1 MTTDEKI
8 AALRDL
14 MNERGIDMYLIPTD
28 DFHSSEYV
36 GEHFK
41 ARSFMTGFTGSA
53 GTAVITQK
61 EAHLWADGRYF
72 VQAAHQIEGSEVI
85 LERIGEPGVPE
96 VDEFIEKNFL
106 PGGCLGFDGRCVA
119 AKKAAKYFD
128 IAREKGGDLYTT
140 EDLVDLIWE
149 DRPELPQATT
159 WVLEDEY
166 SGETMQSKIYRI
178 REKMKKKKADA
189 HLISSLYDIAYIL
202 NIRGNDIE
210 NVPVFLSFLI
220 ITDETIILF
229 ADTTN
234 WPEEVMSYLDDN
246 KVKLYPYNMVY
257 HYMQSADMADKS
269 VLMDQDVINYNLVK
283 ALPGSAKIIDGKN
296 PSELMR
302 AIKNDTEI
310 KNTHIAHVKD
320 GVACTKAIKYIK
332 ENIGKVPMTEITA
345 SDYYEA
351 RRREQENFVD
361 LSFGTISAYGPNA
374 AMMHY
379 SAKPGSEATLEPKGF
394 LLVDSGAHYL
404 EGTTDITR
412 TIALGELTQQ
422 MKEYYTVV
430 LRCHLRLMAA
440 NFPKGVTGA
449 NLDVLSRGPVWDMG
463 LDYRCGT
470 GHGVGHILNV
480 HEGPN
485 SFRWRVAQGTNAAE
499 LVPGMITT
507 DEPGLYIEDGFG
519 IRIEN
524 ELLCVA
530 GETTEYGDFRHFE
543 AITYCPIDL
552 DPVIPEM
559 LTEAEKKTLNDY
571 HEMVRKTLAPYLTDE
586 ENKWLAKETRN
597 I

>member
-1 MTTDEKI
+1 MTTNEKI
-8 AALRDL
+8 SKLRDL
-14 MNERGIDMYLIPTD
+14 MKEREIDIYLIPTD

-41 ARSFMTGFTGSA
+41 ERSFITGFTGSA
-53 GTAVITQK
+53 GTAVITLE
-61 EAHLWADGRYF
+61 EAHLWTDGRYF
-72 VQAAHQIEGSEVI
+72 VQAAKQIADSEVI
-85 LERIGEPGVPE
+85 LERMGEPGVPE
-96 VDEFIEKNFL
+96 VEEFIEKHF
-106 PGGCLGFDGRCVA
+106 PQGGRLGFDGRCVS
-119 AKKAAKYFD
+119 AKNGAKYFD
-128 IAREKGGDLYTT
+128 IAQDKGGELYTT
-140 EDLVDLIWE
+140 EDLIDLIWE
-149 DRPELPQATT
+149 DRPVLPQAIT
-159 WVLEDEY
+159 WVLSDEF
-166 SGETMQSKIYRI
+166 SGESMQAKIYRI

-202 NIRGNDIE
+202 NIRGNDIT
-210 NVPVFLSFLI
+210 NVPVFLSFLL
-220 ITDETIILF
+220 ITDDSVILF
-229 ADTTN
+229 TDTTN
-234 WPEEVMSYLDDN
+234 WTEEAMSYLN
-246 KVKLYPYNMVY
+246 NNSVKLYPYDMVY
-257 HYMQSADMADKS
+257 HYMQSADLADRR
-269 VLMDQDVINYNLVK
+269 VLLDQSIINYNLVK
-283 ALPGSAKIIDGKN
+283 ALAGSAKIIDAKN

-302 AIKNDTEI
+302 AVKNETEI
-310 KNTHIAHVKD
+310 KNTKWAHIKD
-320 GVACTKAIKYIK
+320 GVACTKSIKYVK
-332 ENIGKVPMTEITA
+332 ENIGKVPMTEITV
-345 SDYYEA
+345 SDYFEA
-351 RRREQENFVD
+351 RRREQENFLD
-361 LSFGTISAYGPNA
+361 LSFDTISAYGPNA

-379 SAKPGSEATLEPKGF
+379 SAKPGAEAELKPEGF

-485 SFRWRVAQGTNAAE
+485 NFRWRVPKDTNAAE
-499 LVPGMITT
+499 IVPGMVTT

-543 AITYCPIDL
+543 SLTVCPIDL

-559 LTEAEKKTLNDY
+559 MTAAEKKTLNEY
-571 HEMVRKTLAPYLTDE
+571 HAMVRETLKPYLSDE
-586 ENKWLAKETRN
+586 EYAWLEKETRN

>member
-1 MTTDEKI
+1 MTTNEKI
-8 AALRDL
+8 AELRNL
-14 MNERGIDMYLIPTD
+14 MKDRGMDMYLIPTD

-53 GTAVITQK
+53 GTAVITLD

-72 VQAAHQIEGSEVI
+72 VQAAKQIAGSEVI

-96 VDEFIEKNFL
+96 VEEFIEKNFKK
-106 PGGCLGFDGRCVA
+106 GGCLGFDGRCVS
-119 AKKAAKYFD
+119 AKNAAKYFD
-128 IAREKGGDLYTT
+128 IARANDGQLATT
-140 EDLVDLIWE
+140 EDLVDLIWK
-149 DRPELPQATT
+149 DRPALPKATT
-159 WVLEDEY
+159 WVLEDEF
-166 SGETMQSKIYRI
+166 SGESMQAKIYRI

-189 HLISSLYDIAYIL
+189 HLVSSLYDIAYIL
-202 NIRGNDIE
+202 NIRGNDIDC
-210 NVPVFLSFLI
+210 VPVFLSFLL
-220 ITDETIILF
+220 ITDDSVILF
-229 ADTTN
+229 TDTTN
-234 WPEEVMSYLDDN
+234 WPEEVMSYLN
-246 KVKLYPYNMVY
+246 ENSVKLYPYDMIY
-257 HYMQSADMADKS
+257 HYLQSADMAGRS
-269 VLMDQDVINYNLVK
+269 VLLDQSIINYNMIK
-283 ALPGSAKIIDGKN
+283 ALDGSAKIIDGKN

-302 AIKNDTEI
+302 AVKNETEI
-310 KNTHIAHVKD
+310 KNTKLAHIKD
-320 GVACTKAIKYIK
+320 GVACTKAIKWVK
-332 ENIGKVPMTEITA
+332 ENVGKEPMTEITV

-379 SAKPGSEATLEPKGF
+379 SAKPGSEATLKPEGF

-449 NLDVLSRGPVWDMG
+449 NLDILSRGPVWDMG

-485 SFRWRVAQGTNAAE
+485 RFHWRVLKGQNSAE
-499 LVPGMITT
+499 IMPGMITT

-543 AITYCPIDL
+543 SLTVCPIDL

-559 LTEAEKKTLNDY
+559 MTEAEKKTLNEY
-571 HEMVRKTLAPYLTDE
+571 HAMVRETLKPYLSDE
-586 ENKWLAKETRN
+586 ENAWLAKETRD

>member
-1 MTTDEKI
+1 MTTNEKI
-8 AALRDL
+8 AALRNL
-14 MNERGIDMYLIPTD
+14 MKERGIDMYLIPTD

-41 ARSFMTGFTGSA
+41 ARSFITGFTGSA
-53 GTAVITQK
+53 GTAVITME

-72 VQAAHQIEGSEVI
+72 VQAAKQIAGSEVT

-96 VDEFIEKNFL
+96 VEEFIEKNFKD
-106 PGGCLGFDGRCVA
+106 GGRLGFDGRCVS
-119 AKKAAKYFD
+119 AKNAAKYFD
-128 IAREKGGDLYTT
+128 IAREKGGELATT

-149 DRPELPQATT
+149 DRPALPKATT
-159 WVLEDEY
+159 WVLADEF
-166 SGETMQSKIYRI
+166 SGESMQAKIYRI
-178 REKMKKKKADA
+178 REEMKKKKADA
-189 HLISSLYDIAYIL
+189 HLVSSLYDIAYIL

-210 NVPVFLSFLI
+210 NVPVFLSFLL
-220 ITDETIILF
+220 ITDDSIILF
-229 ADTTN
+229 TDTTN
-234 WPEEVMSYLDDN
+234 WPEEVMSYLNDN
-246 KVKLYPYNMVY
+246 SVKLYPYDMIY
-257 HYMQSADMADKS
+257 HYLQSADLADRR
-269 VLMDQDVINYNLVK
+269 VLLDQSIVNYNMIK
-283 ALPGSAKIIDGKN
+283 ALEGSAKIVDDKN

-302 AIKNDTEI
+302 AVKNETEI
-310 KNTHIAHVKD
+310 KNTRLAHLKD

-332 ENIGKVPMTEITA
+332 ENIGKKTMTEIDVA
-345 SDYYEA
+345 DYYEA

-361 LSFGTISAYGPNA
+361 LSFDTIAAYGPNA

-379 SAKPGSEATLEPKGF
+379 SAKPGSEATLKPEGF
-394 LLVDSGAHYL
+394 LLVDSGAHFL

-430 LRCHLRLMAA
+430 LRCHLRLLAA

-470 GHGVGHILNV
+470 GHGVGHVLNV

-485 SFRWRVAQGTNAAE
+485 RFHWRVLKGQNSAE
-499 LVPGMITT
+499 IVPGMITT

-543 AITYCPIDL
+543 SITYCPIDL

-559 LTEAEKKTLNDY
+559 MTEAEKKTLNEY
-571 HEMVRKTLAPYLTDE
+571 HAMVREKLRPYLSE
-586 ENKWLAKETRN
+586 EEYAWLEKETRD

>member
-1 MTTDEKI
+1 MTTNEKI

-14 MNERGIDMYLIPTD
+14 MQERGIDLYLIPTD

-36 GEHFK
+36 GAHFK
-41 ARSFMTGFTGSA
+41 ARSFITGFTGSA
-53 GTAVITQK
+53 GTAIITK
-61 EAHLWADGRYF
+61 TEAHLWADGRYF
-72 VQAAHQIEGSEVI
+72 VQAAHQIEDSEVI

-96 VDEFIEKNFL
+96 IPDFIEKNF
-106 PGGCLGFDGRCVA
+106 PQGGCLGFDGRCVA
-119 AKKAAKYFD
+119 AKNAAKYFD
-128 IAREKGGDLYTT
+128 IATEKGGTLHTT

-149 DRPELPQATT
+149 DRPSLPQATT
-159 WVLEDEY
+159 WVLEDKY
-166 SGETMQSKIYRI
+166 SGETMASKISRI
-178 REKMKKKKADA
+178 REEMKKQKADA
-189 HLISSLYDIAYIL
+189 HLVTCLYDIAYIL
-202 NIRGNDIE
+202 NMRGDDIDC
-210 NVPVFLSFLI
+210 VPVFLSFLL
-220 ITDETIILF
+220 ITNDSVLLF

-234 WPEEVMSYLDDN
+234 WPAEVMSYLN
-246 KVKLYPYNMVY
+246 ENGVKLYPYDMVY
-257 HYMQSADMADKS
+257 HYVNSAEMADKT
-269 VLMDQDVINYNLVK
+269 VLIDEETVNYNLIK
-283 ALPGSAKIIDGKN
+283 ALPGSAKIVDGKN

-302 AIKNDTEI
+302 AIKNETEV
-310 KNTHIAHVKD
+310 KNTILAHVKD

-332 ENIGKVPMTEITA
+332 ENVAKEPMTEITA
-345 SDYYEA
+345 SDLFEA
-351 RRREQENFVD
+351 RRREQDNFLD
-361 LSFGTISAYGPNA
+361 LSFTTISAYGPNA

-379 SAKPGSEATLEPKGF
+379 SAKPGSEASLKPEGF
-394 LLVDSGAHYL
+394 LLVDSGAHFY

-412 TIALGELTQQ
+412 TITLGPLTQQ
-422 MKEYYTVV
+422 MKEYYTTV

-449 NLDVLSRGPVWDMG
+449 NLDVLSRGPVWDLG

-485 SFRWRVAQGTNAAE
+485 SFRWKVAQGTNAAE
-499 LVPGMITT
+499 LVPGMVTT

-530 GETTEYGDFRHFE
+530 GETTEYGDFRHFKPL
-543 AITYCPIDL
+543 TVCPIDL

-559 LTEAEKKTLNDY
+559 LTSQEKKTLNDY
-571 HEMVRKTLAPYLTDE
+571 HEFVRTTLAPYLTDE
-586 ENKWLAKETRN
+586 ENAWLAAETKA

>member
-1 MTTDEKI
+1 MTTNEKI
-8 AALRDL
+8 EKLRDL
-14 MNERGIDMYLIPTD
+14 MKERGIDLYLIPTD

-53 GTAVITQK
+53 GTAVITLT

-72 VQAAHQIEGSEVI
+72 VQAAKQIAGSEVI
-85 LERIGEPGVPE
+85 LERIGEPKVPE
-96 VDEFIEKNFL
+96 VEEFIEKHF
-106 PGGCLGFDGRCVA
+106 PDGGCLGFDGRCVS

-128 IAREKGGDLYTT
+128 IAHSKGGELYTT
-140 EDLVDLIWE
+140 EDLVDMIWE
-149 DRPELPQATT
+149 DRPELPKATT
-159 WVLEDEY
+159 WVLTDEY
-166 SGETMQSKIYRI
+166 SGESMGAKIYRI
-178 REKMKKKKADA
+178 REEMKKKKADA
-189 HLISSLYDIAYIL
+189 HLVSCLYDIAYIL

-210 NVPVFLSFLI
+210 SVPVFLSFLL
-220 ITDETIILF
+220 ITLDSVILF
-229 ADTTN
+229 TNTEN
-234 WPEEVMSYLDDN
+234 WPEETLSYLNDN
-246 KVKLYPYNMVY
+246 GVKVYPYDMVY
-257 HYMQSADMADKS
+257 HYMSSADMANRS
-269 VLMDQDVINYNLVK
+269 VLLDQDVVNYNLVK
-283 ALPGSAKIIDGKN
+283 ELKGSAKIIDAKN

-302 AIKNDTEI
+302 SIKNETEI
-310 KNTHIAHVKD
+310 KNTKWAHVKD

-332 ENIGKVPMTEITA
+332 ENIGQVPMTEITA

-351 RRREQENFVD
+351 RRREQEHYVD

-379 SAKPGSEATLEPKGF
+379 SAKPGSEATLKPEGF

-485 SFRWRVAQGTNAAE
+485 SFRWRVPKGQNAAE

-571 HEMVRKTLAPYLTDE
+571 HAMVRETLKPYLTDE
-586 ENKWLAKETRN
+586 ENQWLAKETRD

>member
-1 MTTDEKI
+1 MTTNEKI

-53 GTAVITQK
+53 GTAIITQK
-61 EAHLWADGRYF
+61 EAHLWTDGRYF
-72 VQAAHQIEGSEVI
+72 VQAARQVADSEVI
-85 LERIGEPGVPE
+85 LERMGEPGVPE
-96 VDEFIEKNFL
+96 VDEFIENNFL
-106 PGGCLGFDGRCVA
+106 EGGCLGFDGRCVS
-119 AKKAAKYFD
+119 AKKAVKYSAIAK
-128 IAREKGGDLYTT
+128 EKGGELFTT
-140 EDLVDLIWE
+140 EDLVDIIWK
-149 DRPELPQATT
+149 DRPALPKATT
-159 WVLEDEY
+159 WVLKDEF
-166 SGETMQSKIYRI
+166 SGETTASKIARI
-178 REKMKKKKADA
+178 REEMKKAKADA
-189 HLISSLYDIAYIL
+189 HLVSCLYDIAYIL
-202 NIRGNDIE
+202 NLRGNDID
-210 NVPVFLSFLI
+210 NVPVFLSFLL
-220 ITDETIILF
+220 ITDDSVILF
-229 ADTTN
+229 TDTTN
-234 WPEEVMSYLDDN
+234 WPEEAMSYLNDN
-246 KVKLYPYNMVY
+246 GIKLYPYDMVY
-257 HYMQSADMADKS
+257 HYLQSADMADRR
-269 VLMDQDVINYNLVK
+269 VLLDESIINYNLVQSLK
-283 ALPGSAKIIDGKN
+283 GAAKIIDGKN

-302 AIKNDTEI
+302 SIKNETEI
-310 KNTHIAHVKD
+310 KNTKWAHIKD
-320 GVACTKAIKYIK
+320 GVACTKAIKYVK
-332 ENIGKVPMTEITA
+332 ENIGKEPMTEITV

-379 SAKPGSEATLEPKGF
+379 SAKPGSEATLKPEGF
-394 LLVDSGAHYL
+394 LLVDSGAHFL

-412 TIALGELTQQ
+412 TIALGPLTDQ

-440 NFPKGVTGA
+440 NFPKGATGY

-485 SFRWRVAQGTNAAE
+485 SFRWRLLEGQKAAE

-524 ELLCVA
+524 ELLCVP
-530 GETTEYGDFRHFE
+530 GQTTEYGEFRHFE
-543 AITYCPIDL
+543 SLTVCPIDL

-559 LTEAEKKTLNDY
+559 LTAAEKKTLNDY
-571 HEMVRKTLAPYLTDE
+571 HKMVRDTLRPYLSDE
-586 ENKWLAKETRN
+586 ENEWLAKETRE

>member
-1 MTTDEKI
+1 MTTNEKI
-8 AALRDL
+8 AKLRDL
-14 MNERGIDMYLIPTD
+14 MRERGIDMYLIPTD

-41 ARSFMTGFTGSA
+41 ARSFITGFTGSA
-53 GTAVITQK
+53 GTAVITLD

-72 VQAAHQIEGSEVI
+72 VQAAKQIAGSEVI
-85 LERIGEPGVPE
+85 LERMGEPGVPE
-96 VDEFIEKNFL
+96 VNEFIEEHFKD
-106 PGGCLGFDGRCVA
+106 GGCLGFDGRCVS
-119 AKKAAKYFD
+119 AKNAAKYFD
-128 IAREKGGDLYTT
+128 IAQEKGGELSTT

-149 DRPELPQATT
+149 DRPALPQATT
-159 WVLEDEY
+159 WVLADEY
-166 SGETMQSKIYRI
+166 SGETMESKIDRI
-178 REKMKKKKADA
+178 RQEMKKKKADT
-189 HLISSLYDIAYIL
+189 HLLTSLYDIAYVL
-202 NIRGNDIE
+202 NIRGNDIA
-210 NVPVFLSFLI
+210 NVPVFLSFLL
-220 ITDETIILF
+220 ITDDSVILF
-229 ADTTN
+229 TDTAN
-234 WPEEVMSYLDDN
+234 WPEESLSYLND
-246 KVKLYPYNMVY
+246 KGVKLYPYDMVY
-257 HYMQSADMADKS
+257 HYMQSADLANKA
-269 VLMDQDVINYNLVK
+269 VLLDQGIVNYNLVK
-283 ALPGSAKIIDGKN
+283 ALKGSAKIIDGKN

-302 AIKNDTEI
+302 SIKNETEI
-310 KNTHIAHVKD
+310 KNTKLAHVKD
-320 GVACTKAIKYIK
+320 GVACTKAIKWVK
-332 ENIGKVPMTEITA
+332 ENVGKIDMTEIDVA
-345 SDYYEA
+345 DYYEA
-351 RRREQENFVD
+351 RRREQEHFVD
-361 LSFGTISAYGPNA
+361 LSFDTIAAYGPNA

-379 SAKPGSEATLEPKGF
+379 SAKPGSEATIKPEGF
-394 LLVDSGAHYL
+394 LLVDSGAHFL

-412 TIALGELTQQ
+412 TIAVGPLTQQ

-440 NFPKGVTGA
+440 NFPKGVTGV

-485 SFRWRVAQGTNAAE
+485 SFRWRLLEGQQPAE

-543 AITYCPIDL
+543 SITYCPIDL

-559 LTEAEKKTLNDY
+559 MTEAEKKTLNEY
-571 HEMVRKTLAPYLTDE
+571 HALVRETLKPYLTE
-586 ENKWLAKETRN
+586 EEYAWLEKETRE

>member
-1 MTTDEKI
+1 MTTNEKI
-8 AALRDL
+8 AALRNL

-53 GTAVITQK
+53 GTAIITQK

-72 VQAAHQIEGSEVI
+72 VQAAKQIKDSEVI

-106 PGGCLGFDGRCVA
+106 DGGCLGFDGRCVS
-119 AKKAAKYFD
+119 AKNAAKYFE
-128 IAREKGGDLYTT
+128 IAQNKGGELYTT
-140 EDLVDLIWE
+140 EDLVDMIWE
-149 DRPELPQATT
+149 DRPPLPKATT
-159 WVLEDEY
+159 WVLEEQY
-166 SGETMQSKIYRI
+166 SGESMQAKIYRI
-178 REKMKKKKADA
+178 REKMKNNKADA
-189 HLISSLYDIAYIL
+189 HLLTSLYDIAYVL
-202 NIRGNDIE
+202 NIRGNDIA
-210 NVPVFLSFLI
+210 NVPVFLSFLL

-229 ADTTN
+229 TDTTN
-234 WPEEVMSYLDDN
+234 WPEEVMQYLNDN
-246 KVKLYPYNMVY
+246 SVKLYPYDMIY
-257 HYMQSADMADKS
+257 HYLQSADLADRS
-269 VLMDQDVINYNLVK
+269 VLLDQSIVNYNMVK
-283 ALPGSAKIIDGKN
+283 ALKGSAKIIDGKN

-302 AIKNDTEI
+302 AIKNETEI
-310 KNTHIAHVKD
+310 KNTKLAHIKD
-320 GVACTKAIKYIK
+320 GVACTKAIKWVK
-332 ENIGKVPMTEITA
+332 ENIGKTPMTEITV

-351 RRREQENFVD
+351 RRKDQENFVD
-361 LSFGTISAYGPNA
+361 LSFDTISAYGPNA

-379 SAKPGSEATLEPKGF
+379 SAKPGSEATLKPEGF
-394 LLVDSGAHYL
+394 LLVDSGAHFL

-412 TIALGELTQQ
+412 TIALGPLTQQ

-430 LRCHLRLMAA
+430 LRCHLRLLAA

-449 NLDVLSRGPVWDMG
+449 NLDILSRGPVWDMG

-485 SFRWRVAQGTNAAE
+485 RFHWRVLEGQNSAE
-499 LVPGMITT
+499 IKPGMITT

-559 LTEAEKKTLNDY
+559 MTEAEKKTLNEY
-571 HEMVRKTLAPYLTDE
+571 HALVRETLKPYLTDE
-586 ENKWLAKETRN
+586 ENDWLAKETRD

>member
-1 MTTDEKI
+1 MTTNEKI

-14 MNERGIDMYLIPTD
+14 MRERGIDMYLIPTD

-53 GTAVITQK
+53 GTAVITLK

-72 VQAAHQIEGSEVI
+72 VQAAKQIADSEVI

-96 VDEFIEKNFL
+96 VEEFIEQNFVD
-106 PGGCLGFDGRCVA
+106 GGCLGFDGRCVS
-119 AKKAAKYFD
+119 AKNAAKYFE
-128 IAREKGGDLYTT
+128 IAQKKGGELATT
-140 EDLVDLIWE
+140 EDLVDKIWT
-149 DRPELPQATT
+149 DRPELPKATT
-159 WVLEDEY
+159 WLLEDQF
-166 SGETMQSKIYRI
+166 SGETMDSKIARI
-178 REKMKKKKADA
+178 REEMKKKGADA
-189 HLISSLYDIAYIL
+189 HLLTALYDIAYTL
-202 NIRGNDIE
+202 NIRGNDIA

-220 ITDETIILF
+220 ITDDSVILF
-229 ADTTN
+229 TDTTN
-234 WPEEVMSYLDDN
+234 WPAEVMGYLND
-246 KVKLYPYNMVY
+246 KGVKLYPYDMIY
-257 HYMQSADMADKS
+257 HYLQSADMADRR
-269 VLMDQDVINYNLVK
+269 VLLDQSIVNYNMLK
-283 ALPGSAKIIDGKN
+283 ALEGSAKIIDGKN

-302 AIKNDTEI
+302 AIKNETEI
-310 KNTHIAHVKD
+310 KNTKWAHVKD
-320 GVACTKAIKYIK
+320 GVACTKAIKWIK
-332 ENIGKVPMTEITA
+332 ENVGKVPMTEITA

-351 RRREQENFVD
+351 RRKEQENFVD

-379 SAKPGSEATLEPKGF
+379 SAKPGSEATLKPEGF
-394 LLVDSGAHYL
+394 LLVDSGAHFL

-412 TIALGELTQQ
+412 TIALGPLTQQ

-430 LRCHLRLMAA
+430 LRCHLRLLAA

-449 NLDVLSRGPVWDMG
+449 NLDILSRGPVWDMG

-485 SFRWRVAQGTNAAE
+485 RFHWRVLQGQNSAE
-499 LVPGMITT
+499 IQPGMITT

-559 LTEAEKKTLNDY
+559 MTEAEKKTLNEY
-571 HEMVRKTLAPYLTDE
+571 HKLVRETLKPYLSDE
-586 ENKWLAKETRN
+586 EYAWLVKETRE

>member
-1 MTTDEKI
+1 MTTNEKI
-8 AALRDL
+8 AKLRDL
-14 MNERGIDMYLIPTD
+14 MNERGIDLYLIPTD

-41 ARSFMTGFTGSA
+41 ERSFMTGFTGSA
-53 GTAVITQK
+53 GTAVITK
-61 EAHLWADGRYF
+61 TEAHLWADGRYF
-72 VQAAHQIEGSEVI
+72 VQAAKQIADSEVI
-85 LERIGEPGVPE
+85 LERMGEPNVPE
-96 VDEFIEKNFL
+96 VEEFIEKNF
-106 PGGCLGFDGRCVA
+106 PEGGCLGFDGRCVA
-119 AKKAAKYFD
+119 AKNAAKYFD
-128 IAREKGGDLYTT
+128 IAHEKNGELFTS
-140 EDLVDLIWE
+140 EDLVDIIWE
-149 DRPELPQATT
+149 NRPALPQATT
-159 WVLEDEY
+159 WVLEDKY
-166 SGETMQSKIYRI
+166 SGETTKSKIERI
-178 REKMKKKKADA
+178 RKEMTKKKADA
-189 HLISSLYDIAYIL
+189 HLVSSLYDIAYIL

-210 NVPVFLSFLI
+210 NVPVFLSFLL
-220 ITDETIILF
+220 ITDDSIILF
-229 ADTTN
+229 TDTTN
-234 WPEEVMSYLDDN
+234 WPSEVLSYLNDN
-246 KVKLYPYNMVY
+246 GVKLYPYDMVY
-257 HYMQSADMADKS
+257 HYMQSADLANRT
-269 VLMDQDVINYNLVK
+269 VLLDQEIVNYNLVK
-283 ALPGSAKIIDGKN
+283 ALKGSAKIIDGKN

-302 AIKNDTEI
+302 SIKNETEQ
-310 KNTHIAHVKD
+310 KNTRIAHIKD

-332 ENIGKVPMTEITA
+332 ENVGKTPMTEITA
-345 SDYYEA
+345 SDYFEA
-351 RRREQENFVD
+351 CRREQEHFVD
-361 LSFGTISAYGPNA
+361 LSFDTISAYGPNA

-379 SAKPGSEATLEPKGF
+379 SAKPGSEATLKPEGF

-412 TIALGELTQQ
+412 TIALGDLTDQ

-485 SFRWRVAQGTNAAE
+485 SFRWRVAQGKNAAE
-499 LVPGMITT
+499 LLPGMITT

-530 GETTEYGDFRHFE
+530 GQTTEYGDFRHFE
-543 AITYCPIDL
+543 TITYCPIDL
-552 DPVIPEM
+552 DPVIPDM
-559 LTEAEKKTLNDY
+559 LTQAEKDTLNAY
-571 HEMVRKTLAPYLTDE
+571 HKMVRDTLKPYLTDE
-586 ENKWLAKETRN
+586 ENQWLAKETRD

>member
-1 MTTDEKI
+1 MTTNEKI
-8 AALRDL
+8 AKLRDL
-14 MNERGIDMYLIPTD
+14 MRERGIDMYLIPTD

-53 GTAVITQK
+53 GTAVITLD

-72 VQAAHQIEGSEVI
+72 VQAAKQIAGSEVI
-85 LERIGEPGVPE
+85 LERMGEPGVPE
-96 VDEFIEKNFL
+96 VNEFIEKNFKA
-106 PGGCLGFDGRCVA
+106 GGCMGFDGRCVSAKNA
-119 AKKAAKYFD
+119 AIYFD
-128 IAREKGGDLYTT
+128 IAQAKGGELATT

-149 DRPELPQATT
+149 DRPALPKATT
-159 WVLEDEY
+159 WVLADEY
-166 SGETMQSKIYRI
+166 SGETMESKIERI
-178 REKMKKKKADA
+178 RQEMKKKKADT
-189 HLISSLYDIAYIL
+189 HLLTSLYDIAYVL

-210 NVPVFLSFLI
+210 SVPVFLSFLL
-220 ITDETIILF
+220 ITDDSVILF
-229 ADTTN
+229 TNTEN
-234 WPEEVMSYLDDN
+234 WPEETLSYLND
-246 KVKLYPYNMVY
+246 KGVKLYPYDMVY
-257 HYMQSADMADKS
+257 HYMQSADLADKA
-269 VLMDQDVINYNLVK
+269 VLLDESIVNYNLVK
-283 ALPGSAKIIDGKN
+283 ALKGSAKIIDGKN

-302 AIKNDTEI
+302 AIKNETEI
-310 KNTHIAHVKD
+310 KNTKLAHIKD
-320 GVACTKAIKYIK
+320 GVACTKAIKWIK
-332 ENIGKVPMTEITA
+332 ENVGKVDMTEITV

-351 RRREQENFVD
+351 RRREQEHFVD

-379 SAKPGSEATLEPKGF
+379 SAKPGSEATIKPEGF

-412 TIALGELTQQ
+412 TIAVGPLTQQ

-449 NLDVLSRGPVWDMG
+449 NLDVLSRGPVWDLG

-485 SFRWRVAQGTNAAE
+485 NFRWRPVGGGASAE
-499 LVPGMITT
+499 IQPGMITT

-543 AITYCPIDL
+543 AITYCPYEL
-552 DPVIPEM
+552 DAVIPEM
-559 LTEAEKKTLNDY
+559 LTDYEKKTLNEY
-571 HEMVRKTLAPYLTDE
+571 HAMVRKTLKPYLTDE
-586 ENKWLAKETRN
+586 EYAWLVKETRE

>member
-1 MTTDEKI
+1 MTTNEKI
-8 AALRDL
+8 AALREL

-53 GTAVITQK
+53 GTAIVTQK
-61 EAHLWADGRYF
+61 EAHLWTDGRYF
-72 VQAAHQIEGSEVI
+72 VQAAKQIAGSEVI
-85 LERIGEPGVPE
+85 LERMGEPGVPE
-96 VDEFIEKNFL
+96 VTEFIEKNL
-106 PGGCLGFDGRCVA
+106 LQGGCLGFDGRCVSA
-119 AKKAAKYFD
+119 QNATKYFD
-128 IAREKGGDLYTT
+128 IAHEKGGDLYTT
-140 EDLVDLIWE
+140 EDLVDIIWK
-149 DRPELPQATT
+149 DRPELPKATT
-159 WVLEDEY
+159 WVLADEY
-166 SGETMQSKIYRI
+166 AGETMQSKIYRI
-178 REKMKKKKADA
+178 REKMKKKKANA
-189 HLISSLYDIAYIL
+189 HLISCLYDIAYIL
-202 NIRGNDIE
+202 NIRGDDIE
-210 NVPVFLSFLI
+210 NVPVFLSFLL
-220 ITDETIILF
+220 ITDDSVILF
-229 ADTTN
+229 TDTTN
-234 WPEEVMSYLDDN
+234 WPEEVMSYLNDN

-257 HYMQSADMADKS
+257 HYMQSAEMADCS
-269 VLMDQDVINYNLVK
+269 ILLDQEVVNYNLVK
-283 ALPGSAKIIDGKN
+283 ALPGSAKLIDGKN

-302 AIKNDTEI
+302 SIKNETEI
-310 KNTHIAHVKD
+310 RNTKWAHIKD
-320 GVACTKAIKYIK
+320 GIACTKAIKYIK

-361 LSFGTISAYGPNA
+361 LSFDTISAYGPNA

-379 SAKPGSEATLEPKGF
+379 KAKEGAESTLEPEGF

-485 SFRWRVAQGTNAAE
+485 SFRWRVAKGVNAAE

-543 AITYCPIDL
+543 SLTVCPIDL

-559 LTEAEKKTLNDY
+559 MTEAEKKTLNEY
-571 HEMVRKTLAPYLTDE
+571 HKFVRETLKPYLNDE
-586 ENKWLAKETRN
+586 ENQWLAKETRD

>member
-1 MTTDEKI
+1 MTTNDKI
-8 AALRDL
+8 SKLREL
-14 MNERGIDMYLIPTD
+14 MKERGIDIYLVPTD

-41 ARSFMTGFTGSA
+41 ERSFITGFTGSA
-53 GTAVITQK
+53 GTAVITLT
-61 EAHLWADGRYF
+61 EAHLWTDGRYF
-72 VQAAHQIEGSEVI
+72 VQAAKQIAGSEVI
-85 LERIGEPGVPE
+85 LERIGEPNVPE
-96 VDEFIEKNFL
+96 VEEFIEKHF
-106 PGGCLGFDGRCVA
+106 PQGGCLGFDGRCVSA
-119 AKKAAKYFD
+119 TNAAKYFD
-128 IAREKGGDLYTT
+128 IAQEKGGQLHTT
-140 EDLVDLIWE
+140 EDLIDSIWA
-149 DRPELPQATT
+149 DRPALPKATT
-159 WVLEDEY
+159 WVLADEF
-166 SGETMQSKIYRI
+166 SGESMQAKIYRI

-202 NIRGNDIE
+202 NLRGDDIA
-210 NVPVFLSFLI
+210 NVPVFLSFLL
-220 ITDETIILF
+220 ITDDSVILF
-229 ADTTN
+229 TDTTN
-234 WPEEVMSYLDDN
+234 WPEEAMSYLNDN
-246 KVKLYPYNMVY
+246 SVKLYPYDMVY
-257 HYMQSADMADKS
+257 HYMQSADMADRR
-269 VLMDQDVINYNLVK
+269 VLLDQNIINYNLVK
-283 ALPGSAKIIDGKN
+283 SLKGSAKIIDGKN

-302 AIKNDTEI
+302 AVKNETEI
-310 KNTHIAHVKD
+310 KNTKWAHIKD
-320 GVACTKAIKYIK
+320 GVACTKAIKYVK
-332 ENIGKVPMTEITA
+332 ENIGKTPMTEITV

-361 LSFGTISAYGPNA
+361 LSFNTISAYGPNA

-379 SAKPGSEATLEPKGF
+379 SAKPGFGAELKPEGF

-412 TIALGELTQQ
+412 TIALGTLTQQ

-485 SFRWRVAQGTNAAE
+485 NFRWKVPKGTNAAE
-499 LVPGMITT
+499 LVPGMVTT

-543 AITYCPIDL
+543 SLTVCPIDL

-559 LTEAEKKTLNDY
+559 MTEAEKKTLNDY
-571 HEMVRKTLAPYLTDE
+571 HAMVRETLKPYLSDE
-586 ENKWLAKETRN
+586 ENAWLEKETRA

>member
-1 MTTDEKI
+1 MTTNEKI
-8 AALRDL
+8 AKLREL
-14 MNERGIDMYLIPTD
+14 MNERGIDLYLIPTD

-41 ARSFMTGFTGSA
+41 ARSFITGFTGSA
-53 GTAVITQK
+53 GTAVITK
-61 EAHLWADGRYF
+61 TEAHLWADGRYF
-72 VQAAHQIEGSEVI
+72 VQAARQIADSEVI
-85 LERIGEPGVPE
+85 LERMGEPKVPE
-96 VDEFIEKNFL
+96 VAEFIEKNF
-106 PGGCLGFDGRCVA
+106 PEGGCLGFDGRCVS
-119 AKKAAKYFD
+119 AKNAAKYFD
-128 IAREKGGDLYTT
+128 IAHEKGGELATT
-140 EDLVDLIWE
+140 EDLVDMIWE
-149 DRPELPQATT
+149 DRPDLPKATT
-159 WVLEDEY
+159 WVLADEF
-166 SGETMQSKIYRI
+166 SGESMQAKVYRI

-189 HLISSLYDIAYIL
+189 HLVSCLYDIAYIL
-202 NIRGNDIE
+202 NLRGNDIE
-210 NVPVFLSFLI
+210 NVPVFLSFLL
-220 ITDETIILF
+220 ITDDSIILF
-229 ADTTN
+229 TDTTN
-234 WPEEVMSYLDDN
+234 WPEEAMRYLHEN
-246 KVKLYPYNMVY
+246 SVKLYPYDMVY
-257 HYMQSADMADKS
+257 HYMQSADMANRT
-269 VLMDQDVINYNLVK
+269 VLLDESIVNYNLVK
-283 ALPGSAKIIDGKN
+283 ALKGSAKIIDGKN

-302 AIKNDTEI
+302 SIKNETEI
-310 KNTHIAHVKD
+310 KNTKWAHIKD
-320 GVACTKAIKYIK
+320 GIACTKAIKYIK
-332 ENIGKVPMTEITA
+332 ENIGKEPMTEITA
-345 SDYYEA
+345 SDYFEA
-351 RRREQENFVD
+351 RRKEQENFVD

-379 SAKPGSEATLEPKGF
+379 SAKPGSEATLKPEGF
-394 LLVDSGAHYL
+394 LLVDSGAHFL

-412 TIALGELTQQ
+412 TIALGPLTQQ

-485 SFRWRVAQGTNAAE
+485 NFRWKQLNGQPAAE
-499 LVPGMITT
+499 IQPGMITT

-543 AITYCPIDL
+543 SLTVCPIDL

-559 LTEAEKKTLNDY
+559 LTAAEKKTLNEY
-571 HEMVRKTLAPYLTDE
+571 HAMVRETLKPYLSEE
-586 ENKWLAKETRN
+586 ENAWLAKETRD